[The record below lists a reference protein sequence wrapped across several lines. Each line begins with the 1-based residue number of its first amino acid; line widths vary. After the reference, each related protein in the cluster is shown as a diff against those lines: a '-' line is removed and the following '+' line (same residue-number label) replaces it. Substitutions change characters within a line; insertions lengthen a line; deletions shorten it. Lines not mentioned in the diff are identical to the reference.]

1 MTVSQTTLT
10 PHEFSC
16 TGVTEFPVT
25 NFDWDDDSDLIVT
38 YIAANGAETVLT
50 YNADYTVAD
59 GTVTYA
65 AAPST
70 GTLHITR
77 ETPITQD
84 LEIVNGNDFDA
95 DTINAALDKQ
105 AFIAQELAEESGRA
119 LKVGYASG
127 LSDIDVE
134 DLVAEKFLQVNSA
147 GDGIAMGELA
157 SAGTLSVSDFGEAL
171 LAKTAVVYIVD
182 PSVSDQGAV
191 TVAGNRSIKD
201 IQDRVGATKS
211 AEIWLMHTAASDV
224 TTFSVDTDIVLTGNF
239 KVRVFNGAWF
249 DQVTG
254 DETVTIDSTWNL
266 IASPTQ
272 QVTAVNMLRFTNG
285 GLLPP
290 GWFGGTGATSTIDDY
305 AALQLTIDC
314 AKTSYDSFNSAQG
327 DFGLKIDLFGHT
339 YRTETSLDMTEILSP
354 NFTIQ
359 NGGIYGACSGKI
371 VLDVSGTYAPIF
383 KDLKILG
390 DKTDCPSVGLFI
402 GRTKIGGAVGLAS
415 RPRLRNVTIN
425 GYFSKAACINFA
437 AEVSNVSGCKF
448 ENRHRSLTAYAY
460 ACVGHADTLD
470 DFVGGL
476 TSDYTTLPVSG
487 DGSQSNTI
495 HYMEQVH
502 MRRASAWSSPVL
514 DITNANPAVV
524 SVEPSRLAF
533 SFSGLSNGDE
543 VFFHTILGMTEIN
556 GRTFTVANINESAG
570 TFELSGEDSTGHGAF
585 ILGDDRVWTRTGPA
599 ILLSGVQN
607 FWCEASYILTYG
619 ATPIVADMDAVGNMR
634 DINIHA
640 SFEADTERI
649 MEIHC
654 ATSCVI
660 QGSRIDATGGFQSPS
675 QEAVLGVG
683 GGTVRMDHCSLRI
696 EGMSDAPA
704 NQLFNPPALFSLYD
718 ADLQVP
724 SAAALNDPADFATF
738 SGKTYYVDIY
748 NRYRVGNLYGVKLLT
763 LTADGTTLTEGGF
776 RYTGSG
782 IKAYDTAERNLSL
795 VVTDTSTNLADI
807 TAAVNTTGKY
817 TGKRVWNTT
826 TSRPVFAAGGTAGG
840 LWVYSDGTT
849 AHTPV

>member
-10 PHEFSC
+10 PQTFSC

-38 YIAANGAETVLT
+38 YIAANGGETVLA

-77 ETPITQD
+77 GTPITQD

-134 DLVAEKFLQVNSA
+134 DMVAEKFLQVNSA

-157 SAGTLSVSDFGEAL
+157 SAGALSVSDFGEAL
-171 LAKTAVVYIVD
+171 LAKTAVIYIID

-201 IQDRVGATKS
+201 IQDRVGTTKS

-254 DETVTIDSTWNL
+254 DETITFDSTWHV
-266 IASPTQ
+266 IASPAQ
-272 QVTAVNMLRFTNG
+272 QLTDVDMLRFTNG

-290 GWFGGTGATSTIDDY
+290 GWFGAKGLTETVDDY
-305 AALQLTIDC
+305 AAIQLAIDC
-314 AKTSYDSFNSAQG
+314 AKESYDAFGSAQG
-327 DFGLKIDLFGHT
+327 DFGLKIDLFGQSL
-339 YRTETSLDMTEILSP
+339 RTETSIDLAEIQSP

-359 NGGIYGACSGKI
+359 NGAIYGACAGKI
-371 VLDVSGTYAPIF
+371 VVDASGTYAPIF

-390 DKTDCPSVGLFI
+390 DKTDTPSVGLLLS
-402 GRTKIGGAVGLAS
+402 RTKISGVIGSAS
-415 RPRLRNVTIN
+415 RARIRNVTIN
-425 GYFSKAACINFA
+425 GYFSKSAFVNFA
-437 AEVSNVSGCKF
+437 AEVCNISGSKF
-448 ENRHRSLTAYAY
+448 ENRSRSLTAYSY
-460 ACVGHADTLD
+460 ICCSHASTLD
-470 DFVGGL
+470 D
-476 TSDYTTLPVSG
+476 YVSG
-487 DGSQSNTI
+487 LSSEYATIPVAGDGPQSNT
-495 HYMEQVH
+495 VH
-502 MRRASAWSSPVL
+502 MIDQAHIRRAADVYMP
-514 DITNANPAVV
+514 ITSISKANPAVV
-524 SVEPSRLAF
+524 TIADPTRMTTQNVQ
-533 SFSGLSNGDE
+533 NGDSVYFTAIE
-543 VFFHTILGMTEIN
+543 GMTELN
-556 GRTFTVANINESAG
+556 GNTYTVANRNTVAG
-570 TFELSGEDSTGHGAF
+570 TFELSGTDSSGFTDFTSGAAW
-585 ILGDDRVWTRTGPA
+585 GPTGPA
-599 ILLSGVQN
+599 VLLGNVQE
-607 FWCEASYILTYG
+607 FTMLAGYILTYG
-619 ATPIVADMDAVGNMR
+619 AAPIVIDFENASPMRAVRIETSVEQLPPTVVDIRRVSAVGPVFQGFELKVLGGSQQPSE
-634 DINIHA
+634 DII
-640 SFEADTERI
+640 RI
-649 MEIHC
+649 
-654 ATSCVI
+654 
-660 QGSRIDATGGFQSPS
+660 TGG
-675 QEAVLGVG
+675 G
-683 GGTVRMDHCSLRI
+683 GVRMDRPVIYL
-696 EGMSDAPA
+696 EGQATALTNGMFYPAADFTLYHAKLYAPIVGGV
-704 NQLFNPPALFSLYD
+704 N
-718 ADLQVP
+718 
-724 SAAALNDPADFATF
+724 AAADFAHF
-738 SGKTYYVDIY
+738 SGSIYYVDTFDQH
-748 NRYRVGNLYGVKLLT
+748 GLGDMAGVNLLT
-763 LTADGTTLTEGGF
+763 FDADGTALTAGGF

-782 IKAYDTAERNLSL
+782 LKAYDTAERNLSL